1 MRIAIASGKGG
12 TGKTTVAVNLAVF
25 NSIDLFDLD
34 VEEPND
40 HIFIKGKKKERTAYR
55 KVPEV
60 KENCNACGVCKD
72 VCQYSAI
79 YVIDRAYPLPELC
92 HSCGACIYL
101 CPEKAMEEVDFQT
114 GKIVTV
120 EDSPVGITL
129 TYGELTIGEASAVF
143 LIKQVK
149 ELMGKSAIIDSPP
162 GASCPMVESVSDADY
177 VILVAEPT
185 PFGLHDLKIA
195 AEVVSDLGLKFGV
208 VINKHGL
215 PFDGVERYCSETGI
229 EILGKIPF
237 SKEMAGKYSRGELL
251 YDMKDF
257 FVDLY
262 EGIT

>member
-1 MRIAIASGKGG
+1 MRIAVASGKGG

-40 HIFIKGKKKERTAYR
+40 YIFIKGEAEESIAYR

-60 KENCNACGVCKD
+60 KDNCNACGVCKD

-79 YVIDRAYPLPELC
+79 YVIDKAYPLPELC

-101 CPEKAMEEVDFQT
+101 CPEKAMEEVDYQT
-114 GKIVTV
+114 GKIVRV
-120 EDSPVGITL
+120 KADEITL
-129 TYGELTIGEASAVF
+129 TYGELIIGEASAVF

-149 ELMGKSAIIDSPP
+149 ELMGRKAIIDSPP

-195 AEVVSDLGLKFGV
+195 AEVVSELGKKFGV
-208 VINKHGL
+208 VVNKHGL
-215 PFDGVERYCSETGI
+215 PFDGVERYCREEGI

-237 SKEMAGKYSRGELL
+237 SKDIAEKYSRGELL
-251 YDMKDF
+251 HDMKDY
-257 FVDLY
+257 FVQLY
-262 EGIT
+262 EGIA

>member
-1 MRIAIASGKGG
+1 MKIAVASGKGG
-12 TGKTTVAVNLAVF
+12 TGKTTLAVNLAVF
-25 NSIDLFDLD
+25 NSVDLFDLD

-40 HIFIKGKKKERTAYR
+40 HIFIRGEREERTAFR

-60 KENCNACGVCKD
+60 RENCNACGVCKD

-79 YVIDRAYPLPELC
+79 YVIDKAYPLPELC

-101 CPEKAMEEVDFQT
+101 CPERAMEEIDFET

-120 EDSPVGITL
+120 RGDITL
-129 TYGELTIGEASAVF
+129 TYGELKIGEASPVF

-149 ELMGKSAIIDSPP
+149 EFAGKDAILDSPP

-177 VILVAEPT
+177 VILVTEPT

-195 AEVVSDLGLKFGV
+195 VSVVSELGLKFGV

-215 PFDGVERYCSETGI
+215 PFDGVERYCREEGI
-229 EILGKIPF
+229 EVLGKIPF
-237 SKEMAGKYSRGELL
+237 SAEIAESYSRGELL
-251 YDMKDF
+251 HDMREF

-262 EGIT
+262 GVVG

>member
-1 MRIAIASGKGG
+1 MKIAVASGKGG
-12 TGKTTVAVNLAVF
+12 TGKTTLAVNLAVF
-25 NSIDLFDLD
+25 NSVDLFDLD

-40 HIFIKGKKKERTAYR
+40 HIFIRGEREERTAFR

-60 KENCNACGVCKD
+60 RENCNACGVCKD

-79 YVIDRAYPLPELC
+79 YVIDKAYPLPELC

-101 CPEKAMEEVDFQT
+101 CPERAMEEIDFET

-120 EDSPVGITL
+120 RGDITL
-129 TYGELTIGEASAVF
+129 TYGELKIGEASPVF

-149 ELMGKSAIIDSPP
+149 EFAGKDAILDSPP

-177 VILVAEPT
+177 VILVTEPT

-195 AEVVSDLGLKFGV
+195 ASVVSELGLKFGV

-215 PFDGVERYCSETGI
+215 PFDGVERYCREEGI
-229 EILGKIPF
+229 EVLGKIPF
-237 SKEMAGKYSRGELL
+237 SAEIAESYSRGELL
-251 YDMKDF
+251 HDMREF

-262 EGIT
+262 GVVG

>member
-1 MRIAIASGKGG
+1 MRIAVASGKGG

-40 HIFIKGKKKERTAYR
+40 YIFIKGDAEERIAYR

-60 KENCNACGVCKD
+60 KDNCNACGVCKD

-79 YVIDRAYPLPELC
+79 YVIDKAYPLPELC

-101 CPEKAMEEVDFQT
+101 CPEKAMEEVDYQT
-114 GKIVTV
+114 GKIVRV
-120 EDSPVGITL
+120 KSDEITL

-149 ELMGKSAIIDSPP
+149 EFMGGKAIIDSPP

-195 AEVVSDLGLKFGV
+195 AEVVSELGKKFGV
-208 VINKHGL
+208 VVNKHGL
-215 PFDGVERYCSETGI
+215 PFDGVEGYCREEGI

-237 SKEMAGKYSRGELL
+237 SKDIAEKYSRGGLL
-251 YDMKDF
+251 HDMKDF
-257 FVDLY
+257 FVQLY
-262 EGIT
+262 EGIV